1 MNFGRLFWAAAPM
14 RMVDGAPVEAADARA
29 ALDISV
35 RSGRDPDPNV
45 YYEFTDTGAERTVSR
60 QRFENELK
68 QPDQTTGGQIQEGK
82 PGLRASIV

>member
-1 MNFGRLFWAAAPM
+1 M
-14 RMVDGAPVEAADARA
+14 
-29 ALDISV
+29 

-45 YYEFTDTGAERTVSR
+45 YHEFTDTGAECTVSR

-82 PGLRASIV
+82 PGLRASIVYDQDN